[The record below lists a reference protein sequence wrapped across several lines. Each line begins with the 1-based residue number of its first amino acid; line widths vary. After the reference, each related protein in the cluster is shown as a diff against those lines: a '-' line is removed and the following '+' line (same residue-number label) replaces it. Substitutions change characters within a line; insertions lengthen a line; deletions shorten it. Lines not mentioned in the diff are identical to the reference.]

1 MILKD
6 IIIKSV
12 DDNVGTYMNLVQKL
26 YDNPELGN
34 EEFFAQKTLSE
45 YLSSKGF
52 EVETGKVVPTDF
64 VAYYDSGNP
73 GPKIAFMCEYDALP
87 EVGHGC
93 GHNLIAGIGVA
104 AGEALKAVINETGG
118 IVYVIGTPAEENF
131 GGKVSMSEA
140 GIFDE
145 MDVAFMMHPGTETG
159 LGGASSALYPLKFE
173 FHGKNAHGCRAWQGA
188 SALDAAVMT
197 FQGINMLRQFVK
209 QGSYIHGIISD
220 GGKAA
225 NVIPAYASLE
235 YYFRADSIAYAKEL
249 AEKAIKIAEGQAIA
263 TGTTVTHS
271 VYECA
276 YEDTIINYTLTD
288 ILKNNL
294 EELEVKEISPVK
306 TEAEGSTDVGAVSYR
321 CPVIQG
327 HIKIAPDNVAGHS
340 KELADATI
348 SDSGIQ
354 GLTVSAKALA
364 LSALDLLVDSQL
376 LEKVKSE
383 QTKALEQKK

>member
-6 IIIKSV
+6 IIMKSV
-12 DDNVGTYMNLVQKL
+12 DEKIDVYMNLVQKL

-45 YLSSKGF
+45 YLSSAGF

-64 VAYYDSGNP
+64 VASYDSGKP
-73 GPKIAFMCEYDALP
+73 GPKLAFMCEYDALP

-104 AGEALKAVINETGG
+104 SGEALKSVIDETGG
-118 IVYVIGTPAEENF
+118 MVFVIGTPAEENF
-131 GGKVSMSEA
+131 GGKVSMSQA

-145 MDVAFMMHPGTETG
+145 MDAAFMMHPGTETG

-173 FHGKNAHGCRAWQGA
+173 FQGKNAHGCRAWQGA

-197 FQGINMLRQFVK
+197 FQGINMLRQFAK
-209 QGSYIHGIISD
+209 QRSYIHGIISD

-235 YYFRADSIAYAKEL
+235 YYFRANTIAYAKEL
-249 AEKAIKIAEGQAIA
+249 AEKAVKIAEGQAMA
-263 TGTTVTHS
+263 TGTTVFHS
-271 VYECA
+271 VFECA
-276 YEDTIINYTLTD
+276 YEDTIINYTLAD

-294 EELEVKEISPVK
+294 EDLGIKDIKPVK

-327 HIKIAPDNVAGHS
+327 FIKIAPDSVAGHS
-340 KELADATI
+340 KELADATV
-348 SDSGIQ
+348 SDTGMQ
-354 GLTVSAKALA
+354 GLAVSAKALA
-364 LSALDLLVDSQL
+364 LSALDLLNDSAL

-383 QTKALEQKK
+383 QAIALEQKK